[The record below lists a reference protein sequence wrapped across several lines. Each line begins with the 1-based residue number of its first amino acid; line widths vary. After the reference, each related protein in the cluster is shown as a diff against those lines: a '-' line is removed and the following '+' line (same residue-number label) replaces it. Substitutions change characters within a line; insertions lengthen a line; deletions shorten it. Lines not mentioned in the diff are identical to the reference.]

1 MDKALS
7 EMNTKELFCALTG
20 EYGPIRQAY
29 VQTAFRKYKEQHGEY
44 AELTEMIRLESDK
57 LLSSYNWQ
65 DTGLLQLP
73 SVLRVCGERII
84 FLQKAPGLRQKG
96 FGKRYFRSQWHCF
109 ARRKGILVQLCFLF
123 NRDCDILKP
132 VS

>member
-44 AELTEMIRLESDK
+44 AELTEMHGYRRFIDES
-57 LLSSYNWQ
+57 
-65 DTGLLQLP
+65 
-73 SVLRVCGERII
+73 
-84 FLQKAPGLRQKG
+84 
-96 FGKRYFRSQWHCF
+96 KRHC
-109 ARRKGILVQLCFLF
+109 
-123 NRDCDILKP
+123 
-132 VS
+132 